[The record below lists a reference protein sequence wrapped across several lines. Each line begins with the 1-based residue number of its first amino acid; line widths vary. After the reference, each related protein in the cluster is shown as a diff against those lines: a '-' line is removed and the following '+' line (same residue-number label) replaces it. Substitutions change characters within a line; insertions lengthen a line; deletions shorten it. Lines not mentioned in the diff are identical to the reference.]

1 MIDGAIHRFSVRSFA
16 VRAVK
21 GWPRLSGGA
30 RSARFQQMATPCAAP
45 PTMPDAIAK
54 LSSIREELNHL
65 FLERGD
71 LIDGALCA
79 LLSASH
85 ILVIGPPGTAKSM
98 LADELCR
105 RIEGADYFQWLLTK
119 FSTPEEIFGAVSLK
133 GLEQDDYRRVTDH
146 KLPEA
151 HIAFLDEIFKANSSI
166 LNALLTVINERVFHN
181 GRARV
186 TVPLIT
192 MFGASNELPDEEE
205 LTALFDRF
213 MLRFMVD
220 YIGEDFRFLKM
231 LEGVEAGART
241 SMTFAELGELR
252 ASAGAVKLPGSILR
266 SIAELRR
273 ALATQ
278 QIIVSDRRWRNALGI
293 LRAHALL
300 YNRSTVTEDDLTF
313 LEHVLW
319 KDPEELPKVR
329 EAIRRMVKG
338 FEDEARELLIQGQE
352 LREYVDRGWESDEM
366 RKRATIEAHT
376 KLANILVKFEN
387 LVREAAD
394 NGRATDGLEA
404 MRAKVRAIQQSILR
418 TAA

>member
-1 MIDGAIHRFSVRSFA
+1 MSDS
-16 VRAVK
+16 
-21 GWPRLSGGA
+21 LS
-30 RSARFQQMATPCAAP
+30 
-45 PTMPDAIAK
+45 K

-65 FLERGD
+65 FLERAD

-85 ILVIGPPGTAKSM
+85 VLVIGPPGTAKSM
-98 LADELCR
+98 LSDELCR
-105 RIEGADYFQWLLTK
+105 RIEGAEYFQWLLTK

-166 LNALLTVINERVFHN
+166 LNALLAVINERVFHN

-192 MFGASNELPDEEE
+192 LFGASNELPDEEE

-220 YIGEDFRFLKM
+220 YIAEDFRFLKM

-241 SMTFAELGELR
+241 TMTLAQLADLR
-252 ASAGAVKLPGSILR
+252 AQAAAVKVPGSALR
-266 SIAELRR
+266 LLAELRR
-273 ALATQ
+273 TLAAQ
-278 QIIVSDRRWRNALGI
+278 QIIASDRRWRSSLGI
-293 LRAHALL
+293 LRAHALICG
-300 YNRSTVTEDDLTF
+300 RTAVTEEDLGF

-329 EAIRRMVKG
+329 DAIRRMVKG

-352 LREYVDRGWESDEM
+352 LREYTARGWESDEM
-366 RKRATIEAHT
+366 RKRATIEAHS
-376 KLANILVKFEN
+376 KLANILVRFEE
-387 LVREAAD
+387 LMREAAG
-394 NGRATDGLEA
+394 NGRDVSGLEA
-404 MRAKVRAIQQSILR
+404 MREKVRAIQQSILR
-418 TAA
+418 TTA

>member
-1 MIDGAIHRFSVRSFA
+1 MS
-16 VRAVK
+16 
-21 GWPRLSGGA
+21 
-30 RSARFQQMATPCAAP
+30 MATPCAAP

-181 GRARV
+181 GRERV
-186 TVPLIT
+186 VVPLIT

-231 LEGVEAGART
+231 LEGTGSADRT
-241 SMTFAELGELR
+241 TISFAELAELR
-252 ASAGAVKLPGSILR
+252 GLAANVRVPGGILR
-266 SIAELRR
+266 AIAELRR
-273 ALATQ
+273 
-278 QIIVSDRRWRNALGI
+278 
-293 LRAHALL
+293 
-300 YNRSTVTEDDLTF
+300 
-313 LEHVLW
+313 
-319 KDPEELPKVR
+319 
-329 EAIRRMVKG
+329 
-338 FEDEARELLIQGQE
+338 
-352 LREYVDRGWESDEM
+352 
-366 RKRATIEAHT
+366 
-376 KLANILVKFEN
+376 
-387 LVREAAD
+387 
-394 NGRATDGLEA
+394 
-404 MRAKVRAIQQSILR
+404 
-418 TAA
+418 